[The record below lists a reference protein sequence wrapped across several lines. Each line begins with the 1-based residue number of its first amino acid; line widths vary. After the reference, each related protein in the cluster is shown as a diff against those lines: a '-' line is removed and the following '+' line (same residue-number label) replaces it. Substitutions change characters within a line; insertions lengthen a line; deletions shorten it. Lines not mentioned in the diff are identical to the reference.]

1 MNYYVNL
8 GGIIICG
15 ITGVSDEMGREI
27 NAYDSIGQGKFS
39 VPDTAGLRTWTIE
52 CQLTEINKPFVRN
65 WTAARIIFAGF
76 DTLLNTKNPSRF
88 IFTSQYR
95 TDSLSA
101 YLRSYTKTEK
111 FPGVYD
117 VSIQV
122 VEYKPVG
129 IKTTDVPYIQRPG
142 KVPELPKVVVLNNK
156 TTPYTITRKVGGGAS
171 TSSTDKTGGGASTS
185 STDKTGGNAPPNQTD
200 QSTGNDDED
209 PPNESD
215 NKVETFRRP
224 SRSGY
229 DKDLYMDCLMGRN
242 PGGTGSEKAFT
253 AIKNTLVRWRTEEIA
268 RREQHERD
276 IAIKKVR

>member
-27 NAYDSIGQGKFS
+27 NAYDSIGMGKFS

-65 WTAARIIFAGF
+65 WTAARKIFAGF

-129 IKTTDVPYIQRPG
+129 IKTTEVPYIQRPG
-142 KVPELPKVVVLNNK
+142 KVPDPPKVVVLNNK
-156 TTPYTITRKVGGGAS
+156 TTPYTITRKGGGGAP
-171 TSSTDKTGGGASTS
+171 TS
-185 STDKTGGNAPPNQTD
+185 STDKTGGNAPSNETAPG
-200 QSTGNDDED
+200 TGNDNENPPDESND
-209 PPNESD
+209 
-215 NKVETFRRP
+215 KVQTFPRIGRM
-224 SRSGY
+224 GY
-229 DKDLYMDCLMGRN
+229 DKKLYMDCLMGRN
-242 PGGTGSEKAFT
+242 AADTGPEKAFT

>member
-52 CQLTEINKPFVRN
+52 CQLTEINKPFVKN
-65 WTAARIIFAGF
+65 WTAARKIFAGF

-142 KVPELPKVVVLNNK
+142 KVPDPPKVVVLNNK
-156 TTPYTITRKVGGGAS
+156 TTPYTVTQ
-171 TSSTDKTGGGASTS
+171 KT
-185 STDKTGGNAPPNQTD
+185 KPPQKPGKEKEDTTTVFTD
-200 QSTGNDDED
+200 QSQNEDEDGGKEPPKTTTINPATLNQEDQYAYSVANAIIPLGPTIKKAAEKVGTAISTFMKKVPKNAIGGND
-209 PPNESD
+209 
-215 NKVETFRRP
+215 
-224 SRSGY
+224 
-229 DKDLYMDCLMGRN
+229 
-242 PGGTGSEKAFT
+242 
-253 AIKNTLVRWRTEEIA
+253 W
-268 RREQHERD
+268 
-276 IAIKKVR
+276 